1 MNKSQNKIKNNL
13 INFYFLFQ
21 GLVINSLGGNNDLRT
36 LRIPGVLQRFAVC
49 YCVVGLIEVLLIKRK
64 NSNLPRAVQQPQTTE
79 AMGQP
84 VESTFIPYLIRDLP
98 ELKWHWLI
106 MLSFLLIHS
115 CVVFLM
121 PVPDGCPT
129 GYLGP
134 GGLHE
139 GGKYFNCTGGATV
152 SSI

>member
-1 MNKSQNKIKNNL
+1 MKLSASFDI
-13 INFYFLFQ
+13 
-21 GLVINSLGGNNDLRT
+21 LVFSISRT
-36 LRIPGVLQRFAVC
+36 GDKQSWWKQRSTYPPCTGCLQRFAVC
-49 YCVVGLIEVLLIKRK
+49 YCVVGLVEVLFIKRK
-64 NSNLPRAVQQPQTTE
+64 NSNLPRAAEQPQITE

-84 VESTFIPYLIRDLP
+84 VESTFIPYLTRDLP
-98 ELKWHWLI
+98 QLKWHWLI
-106 MLSFLLIHS
+106 MLTFLFIHS

-152 SSI
+152 RFIYNQI